1 MYKLIG
7 GNLVAINEV
16 TKKEVTTI
24 DLRKVVAVVDLNA
37 DDAPISAA
45 LGASTGPGNKRA
57 GSPVSR
63 MTMRLRDDDEQVR
76 PRSFRLEFGEDE
88 GDAIDFWA
96 DKDEDKEMW

>member
-24 DLRKVVAVVDLNA
+24 DLRKVVGVVDLNA
-37 DDAPISAA
+37 DDAPIASG
-45 LGASTGPGNKRA
+45 LGGGKRA

-63 MTMRLRDDDEQVR
+63 LTMRLRDDDETVR
-76 PRSFRLEFGEDE
+76 PRSFRLEFGEEESD
-88 GDAIDFWA
+88 GIDFWA
-96 DKDEDKEMW
+96 DRDEDKEMW